1 MLNKSTSRSEYVVQ
15 SGVTEYP
22 IGFEFQYNGDDTP
35 QIRVTIGA
43 MVAVENLHFI
53 VSEDLLTIKLIPLEE
68 EAPVDPN
75 DYSWMDKWVGAEL
88 VIERDIPF
96 VQDSD
101 YQLGRISPERIEK
114 DFDLS
119 VMRDQMLQQQ
129 ITDNDADLESLF
141 DTVAKHRE
149 DIDRAQ
155 KSADDAMAHSV
166 AVEKRVAVNETGIA
180 TNKSAAARAQK
191 TADDAMAHSVAVEKR
206 VAVNETGIATNKSA
220 AARAQKS
227 ADDAMAHTVAVEKR
241 VTQAEKNIA
250 SNDVDIANIF
260 DHQEEQ
266 DGRLTNLENS
276 KIDKDQG
283 KVNIGKVLTVGGD
296 GMVVPKVPQGGGSG
310 IGVVAHDNTLI
321 GAGTD
326 EYPLGVKNK
335 VTITIVEH

>member
-1 MLNKSTSRSEYVVQ
+1 MINNAESKKLYKVQ

-22 IGFEFQYNGDDTP
+22 IGFPFQFDSDGVP
-35 QIRVTIGA
+35 QLAVTIGTTYLQL
-43 MVAVENLHFI
+43 NYNCKL
-53 VSEDLLTIKLIPLEE
+53 SEDNGTLILIPTEE
-68 EAPVDPN
+68 EAEKLTGPN
-75 DYSWMDKWVGAEL
+75 DYSWMKKWVGAPL
-88 VIERDIPF
+88 VITRDIPF
-96 VQDSD
+96 VQESD
-101 YQLGRISPERIEK
+101 YQVGRISPEQIEK

-129 ITDNDADLESLF
+129 ITDNDADIKSLF
-141 DTVAKHRE
+141 NTVAEHRE
-149 DIDRAQ
+149 DIDHAQ
-155 KSADDAMAHSV
+155 DSADDAMAHSV
-166 AVEKRVAVNETGIA
+166 ALEKRVAVNETGIA

-191 TADDAMAHSVAVEKR
+191 T
-206 VAVNETGIATNKSA
+206 
-220 AARAQKS
+220 

-283 KVNIGKVLTVGGD
+283 INNVGKVMTVGGD
-296 GMVVPKVPQGGGSG
+296 GIVVPKATHGGSG
-310 IGVVAHDNTLI
+310 IGAVAHDETLV

>member
-1 MLNKSTSRSEYVVQ
+1 MINTPKNECYDTIKY
-15 SGVTEYP
+15 GVTEYGILFP
-22 IGFEFQYNGDDTP
+22 FQYNHDKSP
-35 QIRVTIGA
+35 QLSITIGG
-43 MVAVENLHFI
+43 VVLRQNVDYKI
-53 VSEDLLTIKLIPLEE
+53 SEDQGTLILIPLEDE
-68 EAPVDPN
+68 KPEDPN
-75 DYSWMDKWVGAEL
+75 DFSWMNKWVGKEL
-88 VIERDIPF
+88 VIERDVPF
-96 VQDSD
+96 VQESD
-101 YQLGRISPERIEK
+101 YQLGRISSEQIEK

-141 DTVAKHRE
+141 DTVAEHRE

-166 AVEKRVAVNETGIA
+166 AVEKRVTVNEKGIA
-180 TNKSAAARAQK
+180 ANKEAAARAQK
-191 TADDAMAHSVAVEKR
+191 T
-206 VAVNETGIATNKSA
+206 
-220 AARAQKS
+220 

-283 KVNIGKVLTVGGD
+283 KINIGKVLTVGGD

-310 IGVVAHDNTLI
+310 IGVVAHDSTLI

-326 EYPLGVKNK
+326 EYPLGVKDK
-335 VTITIVEH
+335 VTITIEDWE